1 MTCDDSSENHHSEDR
16 DIESLG
22 LVLPPA
28 AARRWRPGA
37 RAILFAGVAGA
48 CALGVG
54 LGLWARP
61 DSHERGIAVAQVAP
75 DTPDAEPAGRK
86 LQIVIGDRSAPVG
99 APIEVLPQAPKS
111 LFAALTPA
119 PRSRDG
125 SVAAPS
131 PAPILASAAPPAGPP
146 PGLTHASHPD
156 ILPRLAPLMTA
167 ALAAPRLIVEK
178 IKSVEPPTFAKPE
191 RTEPTTVRRVQMA
204 DADTQAS
211 RLAAERV
218 AREKA
223 AAQVAAKRAATQAAA
238 DQAAADRAEA
248 HRTELAQAAE
258 AKTAQMKLQK
268 AKLAQAKLAE
278 AKLADARLAQAKLTQ
293 AKLTQAKLT
302 QAKLTQAKLT
312 QAKLTQAKFAQA
324 KLAKAAQTKQAQIR
338 LAQAAQAQQVQTRWA
353 QAKAE
358 KAESIRLAK
367 AEKAENLRLAQAEAK
382 GRAEAQV
389 EAKAMVFAE
398 ARDEARKRARLE
410 ALVHAVQKALP
421 HMAAAPVETAKLD
434 AKRIAKR
441 AAQAR
446 HDDPMVE
453 RASLKSR
460 KTPHFVEPAARSHP
474 VPLVPAPPSGLV
486 KVSAPRCASRD
497 PGEAL
502 VCADPSLSAA
512 DRQLARAYQ
521 GARAAGVPEVQLQR
535 QQQQWLA
542 ARSAAAREAPWAVRD
557 VYLARIAE
565 LNGQT
570 KDAHGDGY

>member
-119 PRSRDG
+119 PRARDG

-211 RLAAERV
+211 RLAAERM

-278 AKLADARLAQAKLTQ
+278 AKLADARAAQERLAQAR
-293 AKLTQAKLT
+293 
-302 QAKLTQAKLT
+302 LT

-434 AKRIAKR
+434 AKHIAKR

-512 DRQLARAYQ
+512 DRQLTRAYQ
-521 GARAAGVPEVQLQR
+521 GARAAGVPEAQLQR

>member
-119 PRSRDG
+119 PRARDG

-211 RLAAERV
+211 RLAAERM

-278 AKLADARLAQAKLTQ
+278 AKLADARAAQERLAQAR
-293 AKLTQAKLT
+293 
-302 QAKLTQAKLT
+302 LT

-434 AKRIAKR
+434 AKHIAKR

>member
-278 AKLADARLAQAKLTQ
+278 AKLADARAAQERLA
-293 AKLTQAKLT
+293 
-302 QAKLTQAKLT
+302 